1 MSVYTPESGK
11 RILVVDDEPTI
22 VELIAEVL
30 RQMGHITDTAGDGN
44 EAMNKLRIEDYDL
57 IITDLRMPSGF
68 TGDRLHKFI
77 ERKDPDLAQRMIF
90 ITGDAAN
97 PESREFLQSTGN
109 PYLEKPFLLES
120 LEEAIQKSLSK

>member
-22 VELIAEVL
+22 VGLIVEVL

-44 EAMNKLRIEDYDL
+44 EAMSKLRIEDYDL

-77 ERKDPDLAQRMIF
+77 ELKDPDLAQRMIF